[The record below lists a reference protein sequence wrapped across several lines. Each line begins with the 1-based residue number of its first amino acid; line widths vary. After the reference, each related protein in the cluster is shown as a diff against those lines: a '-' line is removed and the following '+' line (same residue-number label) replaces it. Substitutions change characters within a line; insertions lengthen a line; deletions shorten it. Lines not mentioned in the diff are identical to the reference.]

1 MTSLPDYVP
10 FKMYPKVPLRQYFTA
25 AGSDALD
32 LLEKMLVFDPSK
44 RWTAEECLKHA
55 YFRNSP
61 LPTKP
66 EKLPRKAPDPEK
78 VAETLKRKPGLL
90 TDEEGTR
97 PRKLRLTVNA

>member
-25 AGSDALD
+25 AGADALD

-44 RWTAEECLKHA
+44 RWTAVECLKHP

-66 EKLPRKAPDPEK
+66 EKLPRKAPDPER
-78 VAETLKRKPGLL
+78 VAETLKRKPGLMN
-90 TDEEGTR
+90 DEDGNR